1 VRTEE
6 QHSSKSQGAI
16 SGERGVQGKRILL
29 VIGGGIA
36 AYKVLELIRRLREQ
50 GASVATVMTKAAKQ
64 FVTPLSVASLSGS
77 KVFDDLFSLTDETE
91 IGHIQLSR
99 DADLVVVAP
108 ATADLIA
115 KMAQGQASDL
125 ASTLLLAT
133 DKKILVAPAMNLRMW
148 LHPSTQRNLALL
160 RQDGVSFVGPEDGDM
175 ACGEYGPGR
184 MSEPAAILA
193 AIAAAL
199 KGETKIL
206 LPAERRML
214 AGRRVVVTSGPT
226 REPIDPVRYLG
237 NYSSGKQGHAIAAAA
252 ARAGADVVLISGPV
266 ELQDPP
272 GVETLHVT
280 TGAEMLAAVE
290 ASLPA
295 DIFIAAAAVSDWR
308 VAKVAAQKMKR
319 GEQAPALPLVENPDI
334 LARVAKSAPRPRLV
348 VGFAAETENVIDNAR
363 AKLARKG
370 CDAII
375 ANDVGADAG
384 VMGQDENQVTIITR
398 SGIETWPRMRKDA
411 VALKLVAYLANVL
424 EGNGDE

>member
-1 VRTEE
+1 M
-6 QHSSKSQGAI
+6 
-16 SGERGVQGKRILL
+16 QGKRILL

-36 AYKVLELIRRLREQ
+36 AYKILELIRRLREQ
-50 GASVATVMTKAAKQ
+50 GVSVVAVMTKAAKQ

-148 LHPSTQRNLALL
+148 LSPSTQRNLALL
-160 RQDGVSFVGPEDGDM
+160 RQDGVIFVGPEDGDM

-193 AIAAAL
+193 AIATAL
-199 KGETKIL
+199 EGETTIS
-206 LPAERRML
+206 LPWQHRAL

-266 ELQDPP
+266 ALQDPP
-272 GVETLHVT
+272 GVKTLHVT

-290 ASLPA
+290 AALPT

-308 VAKVAAQKMKR
+308 IAKVAAHKVKR
-319 GEQAPALPLVENPDI
+319 GEQAPALPLVENADI
-334 LARVAKSAPRPRLV
+334 LARVAQRGSARPRLV
-348 VGFAAETENVIDNAR
+348 IGFAAETENMIDNAR

-370 CDAII
+370 CDMII
-375 ANDVGADAG
+375 ANDVGPDAG
-384 VMGQDENQVTIITR
+384 VMGQDENQVTIVAR
-398 SGIETWPRMRKDA
+398 GGVEAWPRMRKDA
-411 VALKLVAYLANVL
+411 VAVKLVAYLAKL
-424 EGNGDE
+424 LGGSGDA